1 MFLRELQDCQSVVRA
16 MSEIAVALIVNVSE
30 HLSQVLFLVRSIV
43 IHTLQERDECLS
55 QAFANERPLI
65 QPSKEVAG
73 RDVVLESFLS
83 AQSAGRRD
91 IQFVLGGL
99 IEV

>member
-1 MFLRELQDCQSVVRA
+1 MVRA

-30 HLSQVLFLVRSIV
+30 HLSQVLLLVRSIV

-55 QAFANERPLI
+55 QAFADEGPLI
-65 QPSKEVAG
+65 QPSEEVSG

-83 AQSAGRRD
+83 AQGAGRRD
-91 IQFVLGGL
+91 IQFVLAGVV
-99 IEV
+99 EV